1 VPRAS
6 LEKQGIIPADEIAEV
21 AALNYRK
28 RRRAHEAG
36 RNGESAARAM
46 FVSYSREN
54 AAWCKRLLPVLKVK
68 ANVDT
73 LQPWHETELCAQST
87 APNANGVRAGETLK
101 RTATGTMRF
110 IPSVTAS
117 SRRSR
122 KRASD
127 DLRARIR
134 KRVVDSGSGPGRG
147 TYALTED

>member
-1 VPRAS
+1 LLSVPHAS

-68 ANVDT
+68 ANMDT
-73 LQPWHETELCAQST
+73 LQPWHETELKTGDRWDKAIQTELEQMDIFLCLVINFSPPT
-87 APNANGVRAGETLK
+87 TFRA
-101 RTATGTMRF
+101 
-110 IPSVTAS
+110 
-117 SRRSR
+117 
-122 KRASD
+122 
-127 DLRARIR
+127 
-134 KRVVDSGSGPGRG
+134 
-147 TYALTED
+147 